1 MLRSRRFVLTP
12 FCMLCQ
18 GVRAEGIV
26 RHFPSIIKPV
36 VDLLAE
42 LKINIIQMPC
52 PELLFDSFHRKPC
65 GKPKYDNPHNRAIC
79 RKLAEQVVAQIE
91 MFKVNGC
98 TVEAVLGVEFSP
110 SCAVT
115 IVAGPPP
122 KRREVAEGIWRSR
135 RYRNDDQRVTAVEKN
150 IGKKIKRGWLRTHF
164 GSPHEVGD
172 KA

>member
-115 IVAGPPP
+115 IVAVPPP
-122 KRREVAEGIWRSR
+122 KRREVAEGIYTEELKKVLHEHGIKLPFVGIEVYHLDRTLAKLREVLGGTRS
-135 RYRNDDQRVTAVEKN
+135 
-150 IGKKIKRGWLRTHF
+150 
-164 GSPHEVGD
+164 
-172 KA
+172 